1 MAWYTTLFKIICAVF
16 VPLPLNPRIDRDAT
30 KKNTWTVSC
39 DGFTTVFGELK
50 VFWKTP
56 AIEAL
61 LGKSRPMAN
70 DDAPPP
76 APPTPPPSP
85 KAPPRP
91 PSPETP
97 AYIAARRPSLR
108 GSALSS

>member
-30 KKNTWTVSC
+30 KKNTWILSC
-39 DGFTTVFGELK
+39 DGFTTVFEELK

-61 LGKSRPMAN
+61 LGKSRPVSN
-70 DDAPPP
+70 DAPPP

-85 KAPPRP
+85 KPRP